1 MHNLGVIFYE
11 SGDLVEAKK
20 WYRRSAEAG
29 DTDAM
34 INLGVMANDAG
45 DSEEAAEWF
54 KLARPNVQSFEVR
67 D

>member
-1 MHNLGVIFYE
+1 
-11 SGDLVEAKK
+11 
-20 WYRRSAEAG
+20 
-29 DTDAM
+29 M